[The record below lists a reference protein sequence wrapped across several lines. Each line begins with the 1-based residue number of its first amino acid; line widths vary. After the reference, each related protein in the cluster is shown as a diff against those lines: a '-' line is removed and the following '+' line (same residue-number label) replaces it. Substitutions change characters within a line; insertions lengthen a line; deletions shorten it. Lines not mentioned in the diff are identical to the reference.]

1 MTEAQQAKRVII
13 VDDEPIMRLDLSS
26 MLEELG
32 FVVVGEAADGF
43 DAVERCRGQRP
54 DIVLMDIKM
63 PIFDGFGAA
72 ETIIGEDL
80 ADCVV
85 LLTAFCDAEFI
96 ERANQL
102 GVSGYLVKP
111 IDQRT
116 LLPAI
121 EVALAQSVR
130 LRESRKETREAIQ
143 KLEESRLIERAKIL
157 VARERGT
164 SEGEAYRE
172 LQRMAMNKR
181 CSILSLAETVVQR
194 NSHREVVNRAKQFLM
209 AHEGLSEQA
218 AFKRLNALAKTH
230 DVPIE
235 QVAKQLLAKLTK
247 SGYQR

>member
-1 MTEAQQAKRVII
+1 MIETKEGKRVVI

-32 FVVVGEAADGF
+32 FIIVGEAADGF
-43 DAVERCRGQRP
+43 DAVELCRGQRP

-80 ADCVV
+80 ADCVL

-130 LRESRKETREAIQ
+130 LRESRAETKDAVR

-157 VARERGT
+157 VARERGI

-235 QVAKQLLAKLTK
+235 QVAKQLLAK

>member
-1 MTEAQQAKRVII
+1 MKRVII
-13 VDDEPIMRLDLSS
+13 VDDEPIMRLDLAS
-26 MLEELG
+26 MLEELD
-32 FVVVGEAADGF
+32 FAVAGEAADGF
-43 DAVERCRGQRP
+43 DAVELCRQHRP

-80 ADCVV
+80 AGCVV
-85 LLTAFCDAEFI
+85 LLTAFCDEEFV
-96 ERANQL
+96 ERANQI

-116 LLPAI
+116 LLPSI
-121 EVALAQSVR
+121 EVALAQSLR
-130 LRESRKETREAIQ
+130 LRESRTETREAVK
-143 KLEESRLIERAKIL
+143 KLEESRLVERAKIL
-157 VARERGT
+157 VARERGI

-181 CSILSLAETVVQR
+181 CSILLLAETVVQR
-194 NSHREVVNRAKQFLM
+194 NSHREVVNRAKQFLV

-218 AFKRLNALAKTH
+218 AYKRLNALAKTQGIP
-230 DVPIE
+230 VE
-235 QVAKQLLAKLTK
+235 QVAKQLLAK